1 LVGLCTTSLAELGR
15 RCRLAGGTCYRT
27 GVAAV
32 TRGWRLVVAVASLC
46 LSWFAI
52 LARLLAYSV
61 IIVVGSGIL
70 VAKQVVPL
78 VSRLASICTFWF
90 TGLAGLLAY
99 SVILVV
105 SSGVY
110 SVRVIWADRVAFVRP
125 FAGVRRHRPFS
136 ASPLRR
142 TRMGAGTLAAS
153 LVPNRRVVAAYVG
166 IALLAFLL
174 GWLVAHSLNWLVA
187 ARP

>member
-1 LVGLCTTSLAELGR
+1 VSVCTTSLSELGR
-15 RCRLAGGTCYRT
+15 RCRRAGVACYRT
-27 GVAAV
+27 GVADG
-32 TRGWRLVVAVASLC
+32 TRGWQLVVAVARLC
-46 LSWFAI
+46 LSWLAI

-78 VSRLASICTFWF
+78 VSRLASVCALWV

-99 SVILVV
+99 SIILVL

-110 SVRVIWADRVAFVRP
+110 FVRVIWADRVVVVRP
-125 FAGVRRHRPFS
+125 FAGVRRHGPFS
-136 ASPLRR
+136 ASPVRR
-142 TRMGAGTLAAS
+142 PRIGAGTLAAS
-153 LVPNRRVVAAYVG
+153 LLPNRRVVAAYVG

-187 ARP
+187 AGP